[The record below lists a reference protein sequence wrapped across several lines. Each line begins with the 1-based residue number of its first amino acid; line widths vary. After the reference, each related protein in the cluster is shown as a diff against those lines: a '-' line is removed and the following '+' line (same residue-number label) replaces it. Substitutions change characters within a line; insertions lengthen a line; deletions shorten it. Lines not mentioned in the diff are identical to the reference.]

1 MLHSRPTPDAKA
13 HNYLALFLVACWAAG
28 SFGCGRTGFDTGTS
42 EGTGTDS
49 PSSNPIAAGDGHTC
63 VLADSDI
70 LCWGDNSDG
79 ELGINSMDD
88 SYLPAAVHGLPGAA
102 QAVAAG
108 GYHTCALLSGRVWCW
123 GDNESGELG
132 NNSTK
137 DSLVPVAV
145 QGLPGG
151 VKAITAGDYHT
162 CALVNGGIQC
172 WGDNSCGQLGDNS
185 TTSRH
190 VPVSVQGLS
199 AGVRAISAGGG
210 HTCALVDS
218 GVQCWGWYGLDQTGN
233 GPDRQAM
240 HLVPSAV
247 EGLSTGVQ
255 SVVAGADHTC
265 VVVDGGAQCW
275 GWNQFGQLG
284 DGSMTGSFVPVPVQ
298 GLSSGVQAIS
308 AGWDFTCALVNGGVQ
323 CWGYN
328 REIGIGATNW
338 AQNTPVPTAVVGL
351 TTGARAIASSSEHTC
366 ALVNGG
372 LQCWGS
378 NNDGELGNNSNS
390 SSLVPVPVQGI
401 GL

>member
-137 DSLVPVAV
+137 DSLVPVA
-145 QGLPGG
+145 
-151 VKAITAGDYHT
+151 
-162 CALVNGGIQC
+162 
-172 WGDNSCGQLGDNS
+172 
-185 TTSRH
+185 
-190 VPVSVQGLS
+190 
-199 AGVRAISAGGG
+199 
-210 HTCALVDS
+210 
-218 GVQCWGWYGLDQTGN
+218 
-233 GPDRQAM
+233 
-240 HLVPSAV
+240 
-247 EGLSTGVQ
+247 
-255 SVVAGADHTC
+255 
-265 VVVDGGAQCW
+265 
-275 GWNQFGQLG
+275 
-284 DGSMTGSFVPVPVQ
+284 
-298 GLSSGVQAIS
+298 
-308 AGWDFTCALVNGGVQ
+308 
-323 CWGYN
+323 
-328 REIGIGATNW
+328 
-338 AQNTPVPTAVVGL
+338 
-351 TTGARAIASSSEHTC
+351 AR
-366 ALVNGG
+366 
-372 LQCWGS
+372 
-378 NNDGELGNNSNS
+378 
-390 SSLVPVPVQGI
+390 
-401 GL
+401 